1 MMNMTLI
8 KKYLILLPLV
18 LLVVV
23 QIAAQ
28 EAFCAST
35 SRFAFPSPD
44 EIQYQPLRFELPQ
57 AQRAVLSNG
66 IVLYVLENHELPLV
80 NVSALVR
87 TGTMHDPDGK
97 EGVAELTA
105 YLMRTGGTKKTTSA
119 DIDRLFDEMAATAAI
134 SMSME
139 SAEVTFAVL
148 EKHFDQGLELLSN
161 ILMQPA
167 FENNKFELARQL
179 KIEEIRRIQDDPQRF
194 AFREFNRL
202 LYHEDPRGR
211 FPSFK
216 SLNHI
221 KRDDLLRFHQS
232 FFMPNNIMFAVSGDI
247 TKEQALEKFNRYFGQ
262 WKSGKT
268 TAPFSAPS
276 PISNAGIYVMNKAIP
291 QSTIVGG
298 RAAASKNSPD
308 YYSFTLLDFII
319 GSGGFSSRIVST
331 VRSNEGLAYSAGSF
345 YRARPEYGFFGHYAF
360 TKTSETMRTLSLLDS
375 VLSNLLTDPV
385 TQNEL
390 DWAKSSIN
398 NGFIFSFAT
407 PEQIVR
413 QQMNIEFEKLPATF
427 LTGYR
432 DAIDKVKL
440 DDLNKVAQKYMNDSK
455 AVILILGD
463 RNNFDKPLEKYS
475 RHIILTPEE

>member
-1 MMNMTLI
+1 MLF
-8 KKYLILLPLV
+8 V
-18 LLVVV
+18 L

-35 SRFAFPSPD
+35 SRFALPSPD
-44 EIQYQPLRFELPQ
+44 DIQYQPLRFELPQ

-87 TGTMHDPDGK
+87 TGTMHDPAEK

-105 YLMRTGGTKKTTSA
+105 YLMRTGGTQKIGSA
-119 DIDRLFDEMAATAAI
+119 EIDSLFDGMAATAAVT
-134 SMSME
+134 MSME

-148 EKHFDQGLELLSN
+148 KNHFDRALELLSHM
-161 ILMQPA
+161 LMQPA
-167 FENNKFELARQL
+167 FEENKFELARQL

-211 FPSFK
+211 FPSLK
-216 SLNHI
+216 SLNRI
-221 KRDDLLRFHQS
+221 KRDDLSHFHKS
-232 FFMPNNIMFAVSGDI
+232 FFVPNNIMFAVSGDI
-247 TKEQALEKFNRYFGQ
+247 TPEQALEKFNRYFGQ
-262 WKSGKT
+262 WKPGIT
-268 TAPFSAPS
+268 TAPLSAPS
-276 PISNAGIYVMNKAIP
+276 PISNAGIYVINKDIP

-308 YYSFTLLDFII
+308 FYSFTLLDFII

-331 VRSNEGLAYSAGSF
+331 VRGNEGLAYSAGSF
-345 YRARPEYGFFGHYAF
+345 YRARPAYGFFGHYAF
-360 TKTSETMRTLSLLDS
+360 TKTSATMRTLSLMDS
-375 VLSNLLTDPV
+375 VLSNIVSEPV
-385 TQNEL
+385 TETEL
-390 DWAKSSIN
+390 DWAKNSIT
-398 NGFIFSFAT
+398 NGFIFSFTT

-413 QQMNIEFEKLPATF
+413 QQMNIEFEKLPDAF

-432 DAIDKVKL
+432 DKIDKVTL
-440 DDLNKVAQKYMNDSK
+440 DDLNKIAEKYMNDPR

-463 RNNFDKPLEKYS
+463 SKNFDKPLEKYS
-475 RHIILTPEE
+475 RHIILTPED

>member
-1 MMNMTLI
+1 M
-8 KKYLILLPLV
+8 KKYFILLPFV
-18 LLVVV
+18 LLFVV

-44 EIQYQPLRFELPQ
+44 DIQYPPLRFELPQ

-80 NVSALVR
+80 NVSALVT
-87 TGTMHDPDGK
+87 TGTMHDPMGK

-105 YLMRTGGTKKTTSA
+105 YLMRTGGTNKISSA
-119 DIDRLFDEMAATAAI
+119 DIDRLFDGMAATAAI
-134 SMSME
+134 TMSME
-139 SAEVTFAVL
+139 SAEVTFATL
-148 EKHFDQGLELLSN
+148 EKHVDQGIELLSQ

-167 FENNKFELARQL
+167 FEENKFELARQL

-211 FPSFK
+211 FPSLK

-221 KRDDLLRFHQS
+221 TRDDLVRFHKS

-262 WKSGKT
+262 WKPGKI

-276 PISNAGIYVMNKAIP
+276 PISNAGIYIINKDIP

-298 RAAASKNSPD
+298 RTAASKKSPD
-308 YYSFTLLDFII
+308 FYPFTILDFII

-360 TKTSETMRTLSLLDS
+360 TKTAATMQTLSLLDS
-375 VLSNLLTDPV
+375 VLSNILTDPV
-385 TQNEL
+385 TPNEL
-390 DWAKSSIN
+390 HWAKNSIH

-413 QQMNIEFEKLPATF
+413 QQMNIEFEKLPADF

-432 DAIDKVKL
+432 DEIDKVTL
-440 DDLNKVAQKYMNDSK
+440 DDLNKVAQKYMNDPG

-463 RNNFDKPLEKYS
+463 SNNFDKPMEKY
-475 RHIILTPEE
+475 RRPIILTPED

>member
-1 MMNMTLI
+1 
-8 KKYLILLPLV
+8 
-18 LLVVV
+18 
-23 QIAAQ
+23 
-28 EAFCAST
+28 
-35 SRFAFPSPD
+35 
-44 EIQYQPLRFELPQ
+44 
-57 AQRAVLSNG
+57 
-66 IVLYVLENHELPLV
+66 
-80 NVSALVR
+80 
-87 TGTMHDPDGK
+87 
-97 EGVAELTA
+97 
-105 YLMRTGGTKKTTSA
+105 
-119 DIDRLFDEMAATAAI
+119 
-134 SMSME
+134 
-139 SAEVTFAVL
+139 
-148 EKHFDQGLELLSN
+148 
-161 ILMQPA
+161 
-167 FENNKFELARQL
+167 
-179 KIEEIRRIQDDPQRF
+179 
-194 AFREFNRL
+194 
-202 LYHEDPRGR
+202 
-211 FPSFK
+211 
-216 SLNHI
+216 
-221 KRDDLLRFHQS
+221 
-232 FFMPNNIMFAVSGDI
+232 
-247 TKEQALEKFNRYFGQ
+247 
-262 WKSGKT
+262 
-268 TAPFSAPS
+268 
-276 PISNAGIYVMNKAIP
+276 MNKDIP

-440 DDLNKVAQKYMNDSK
+440 DDLNKIAQKYMNDSK

-463 RNNFDKPLEKYS
+463 SKNFDKPLEKYS